1 MGESVASPAPV
12 AALDFARGGFDDRRL
27 EVVRVFG
34 LGVPE
39 LLFIL
44 VLALLIFGPK
54 RLPEIGRTLGRGMS
68 EFRKASNE
76 LKRTIN
82 VELALDEQPEPPV
95 RPYRPSPALDAL
107 RAPRFPDGSP
117 APVAPGA
124 PAVLAE
130 TLTPDAPVAPEG
142 AASPAEPDD
151 KPDELT

>member
-1 MGESVASPAPV
+1 M
-12 AALDFARGGFDDRRL
+12 
-27 EVVRVFG
+27 FG